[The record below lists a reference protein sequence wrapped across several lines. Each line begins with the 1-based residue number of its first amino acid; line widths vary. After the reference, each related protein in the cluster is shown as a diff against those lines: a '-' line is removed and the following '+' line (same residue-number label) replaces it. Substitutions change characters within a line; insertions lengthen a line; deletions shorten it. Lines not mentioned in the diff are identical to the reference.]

1 MNEKMKNTLYQ
12 LLTNVFPKIDAFEE
26 KLLSEKNVE
35 LTIKEV
41 RILATIEK
49 SEIKSL
55 GVIANTLIITPGA
68 LSIAISRLE
77 KKRYIKRLKDN
88 TDKRITSLSLT
99 PKGKKVVK
107 LYKEM
112 LNDMILQFTKE
123 LRLGETSILIRTLE
137 NVNTFFNEKIKP

>member
-137 NVNTFFNEKIKP
+137 NVNAFFNEKIKP

>member
-26 KLLSEKNVE
+26 KLLSEKSVE

-49 SEIKSL
+49 SETKSL

-88 TDKRITSLSLT
+88 SDKRITSLSLT

-107 LYKEM
+107 LYKDM
-112 LNDMILQFTKE
+112 LNEMILQFTKE

-137 NVNTFFNEKIKP
+137 NVNAFFNEKIKP